1 MPPQPGP
8 RQDPRIVSQLGTAH
22 PLEFTLQPGLSL
34 LEAVAGPLR
43 RAGFTSAVLELS
55 GGGFGPFA
63 YVLPA
68 AAADASHAAWY
79 SAPRAPPGGGQLER
93 GCVTFGQRIGRAG
106 PEDWLH
112 CHGVWQ
118 EAAGRRGGH
127 ILPEESRVA
136 APIAARAWGLGGM
149 GFRVVP
155 DPETNFALF
164 TPVARPPRPG
174 GTRAIALRIRPDEDL
189 PGALAAACRQHGVRR
204 AILRGSLGSLDGAS
218 FATGTRVPDY
228 ATELLVTQGR
238 VGPDGVALSILLA
251 DMAGQLHEGPL
262 LPGRNPVC
270 ITFEGLLEAMPEP
283 RA

>member
-1 MPPQPGP
+1 MPWQPGP
-8 RQDPRIVSQLGTAH
+8 RQVPRVVSLLGTAH
-22 PLEFTLQPGLSL
+22 PLEFVLEPGLSL
-34 LEAVAGPLR
+34 LEAVARPLR
-43 RAGFTSAVLELS
+43 RAGFTSAVLELT

-68 AAADASHAAWY
+68 AAADATHAAWY
-79 SAPRAPPGGGQLER
+79 SAPHMPPAGAQLKR
-93 GCVTFGQRIGRAG
+93 GCVTFGQRTGQDG
-106 PEDWLH
+106 HEDWLH

-149 GFRVVP
+149 GFEVAP

-164 TPVARPPRPG
+164 APVARPPRPG

-189 PGALAAACRQHGVRR
+189 PGAVAAACRHHGFAR

-218 FATGTRVPDY
+218 FITGAKVPDY
-228 ATELLVTQGR
+228 ATELLVTLGE

-262 LPGRNPVC
+262 LAGQNPVC
-270 ITFEGLLEAMPEP
+270 ITFEGLLEEKPET
-283 RA
+283 